1 MGYIEKGHVRSFL
14 DGGRNR
20 MEDLPNNSPRASKV
34 RYFVLSWLCLLY
46 LISYLDR
53 VAISVTA
60 PQMMK
65 ELSFS
70 KTQMGLIFAAF
81 SYPYALFQI
90 VGGTL
95 GDAYGPRRVLAI
107 MMSWWSAF
115 TAITS
120 LGWSL
125 MSLFVIRVL
134 FGLGEAGGFPVATRA
149 MATWFPPEARG
160 NLQGITHAASRFG
173 AAVAPPVAVALM
185 VSFGWRSVF
194 YILGVIGFAWAIGF
208 YFVYRD
214 NPREHRGVNE
224 AELDRIAGSRTVA
237 TASEP
242 KRGPIPWR
250 LIARNGNIWRLVC
263 ADFCYGYSLW
273 VYLTWLPTYLVASRG
288 FTILKMGLYASL
300 PLLGGMVGDLVG
312 GLLSDWLYVK
322 TGNLRLARCS
332 ITFAAFVSS
341 IVFTIAGVYAASPY
355 TAVYAL
361 TAAFFCLEGANANL
375 WAIAMDLG
383 GNYYSGTVSGVMNTG
398 FGVAGMISPVVFGM
412 IVDWRGS
419 WVVPFVVSTTLLGVG
434 AVVIATVNPAKSIVP
449 PGMEMEALQAPEK
462 ALSMRAAAG
471 K

>member
-1 MGYIEKGHVRSFL
+1 
-14 DGGRNR
+14 
-20 MEDLPNNSPRASKV
+20 MENLLSKSNRASKV
-34 RYFVLSWLCLLY
+34 RYVVLSWLCLLY

-90 VGGTL
+90 VGGTM
-95 GDAYGPRRVLAI
+95 GDAYGPRRVLSI

-120 LGWSL
+120 LGWNL
-125 MSLFVIRVL
+125 ISLFCIRLL

-185 VSFGWRSVF
+185 VRFGWRSVF
-194 YILGVIGFAWAIGF
+194 YVLGAIGLAWSVGF
-208 YFVYRD
+208 FVVYRD
-214 NPREHRGVNE
+214 NPRDHRGVNE
-224 AELDRIAGSRTVA
+224 AELGRIAGGRA
-237 TASEP
+237 GAAAAAP
-242 KRGPIPWR
+242 KKRPIPWR
-250 LIARNGNIWRLVC
+250 LIARNGNIWRLVFS
-263 ADFCYGYSLW
+263 DFCYGYSLW
-273 VYLTWLPTYLVASRG
+273 VYLTWLPTYLVASRH
-288 FTILKMGLYASL
+288 FTLLKMGFYAAL

-312 GLLSDWLYVK
+312 GLLSDWMFVK

-332 ITFAAFVSS
+332 ITFTAFVSS
-341 IVFTIAGVYAASPY
+341 MIFTIIGVYTANPY

-398 FGVAGMISPVVFGM
+398 FGVAGMISPVIFGA
-412 IVDWRGS
+412 IVDWSGS
-419 WVVPFVVSTTLLGVG
+419 WVVPFIVSTSLLAIG
-434 AVVIATVNPAKSIVP
+434 AVAIVTVNPTKSIAP
-449 PGMEMEALQAPEK
+449 PEAEMPTEK
-462 ALSMRAAAG
+462 VLVAGAAAG

>member
-1 MGYIEKGHVRSFL
+1 MDNPLNRAGKASRVRH
-14 DGGRNR
+14 
-20 MEDLPNNSPRASKV
+20 M
-34 RYFVLSWLCLLY
+34 VLFWLCLLY

-70 KTQMGLIFAAF
+70 KIQMGLIFAAF

-95 GDAYGPRRVLAI
+95 GDAYGPRRVLAV

-115 TAITS
+115 TAATS
-120 LGWSL
+120 LGWNL
-125 MSLFVIRVL
+125 ASLFVIRVL

-185 VSFGWRSVF
+185 VSLGWRSVF
-194 YILGVIGFAWAIGF
+194 YILGGLGFLWALGF

-214 NPREHRGVNE
+214 NPHDHPGVNE
-224 AELDRIAGSRTVA
+224 AELERIAGQRQSASAGPKKRT
-237 TASEP
+237 
-242 KRGPIPWR
+242 IPWR
-250 LIARNGNIWRLVC
+250 LIAKNGNLWRLVF

-273 VYLTWLPTYLVASRG
+273 VYLTWLPTYLVASRH
-288 FTILKMGLYASL
+288 FSLLKMGFYAAL

-312 GLLSDWLYVK
+312 GLLSDHIYVK

-332 ITFAAFVSS
+332 ITVAAFLGSMG
-341 IVFTIAGVYAASPY
+341 FTIAGAYTANAY

-361 TAAFFCLEGANANL
+361 TAAFFFLEGANANL

-398 FGVAGMISPVVFGM
+398 FGVAGMISPVVFGA
-412 IVDWRGS
+412 IVQWSGS
-419 WVVPFVVSTTLLGVG
+419 WIVPFIVSTSLLALG
-434 AVVIATVNPAKSIVP
+434 AVAIVTVNPTRAIVP
-449 PGMEMEALQAPEK
+449 AEVEAAEK
-462 ALSMRAAAG
+462 AMAAAG
-471 K
+471 GK

>member
-1 MGYIEKGHVRSFL
+1 MDSSVVNPYK
-14 DGGRNR
+14 
-20 MEDLPNNSPRASKV
+20 PTKV
-34 RYFVLSWLCLLY
+34 RYIVLFWLCLLY

-81 SYPYALFQI
+81 AYPYALLQI

-107 MMSWWSAF
+107 MMGWWSVF
-115 TAITS
+115 TALTS
-120 LGWSL
+120 VGWNLISL
-125 MSLFVIRVL
+125 LVIRVL

-149 MATWFPPEARG
+149 KATWFPPRARG

-173 AAVAPPVAVALM
+173 AAIAPPVAVALM
-185 VSFGWRSVF
+185 LRFGWRSVF
-194 YILGVIGFAWAIGF
+194 YILGAIGFAWALGF
-208 YFVYRD
+208 FYVYRD
-214 NPREHRGVNE
+214 NPSQHRKVSD
-224 AELDRIAGSRTVA
+224 AELDIIGVTREAVA
-237 TASEP
+237 TAVP
-242 KRGPIPWR
+242 KRIPVPWR
-250 LIARNGNIWRLVC
+250 LIAKNSNIWRLVF

-288 FTILKMGLYASL
+288 FSILKMGFFAAL

-312 GLLSDWLYVK
+312 GLLSDRLYIK

-332 ITFAAFVSS
+332 ITFFAFAGS
-341 IVFTIAGVYAASPY
+341 IVFTIVGAFAANPY

-361 TAAFFCLEGANANL
+361 TAAFFFLEGANANL

-383 GNYYSGTVSGVMNTG
+383 GNNYAGTVSGIMNTG
-398 FGVAGMISPVVFGM
+398 FGVAGMISPVVFGL
-412 IVDWRGS
+412 IVDLSGS
-419 WVVPFVVSTTLLGVG
+419 WVVPFVVSTSLLGIG
-434 AVVIATVNPAKSIVP
+434 AIVIATVNPAQSIIPVAA
-449 PGMEMEALQAPEK
+449 MEPKKADEPVLQPAEK
-462 ALSMRAAAG
+462 AFSATAG